1 MRLIC
6 ATNRDLRAAV
16 REGRFREDLYY
27 RIKVFP
33 IRIPPLRER
42 PGDILP
48 LARHFL
54 ERESIGLRP
63 HLSRELSKEA
73 MAKLLA
79 YSWPGNVR
87 ELRNVLR
94 QAILLTT
101 GERIGAEDLILEE
114 ESNEPQPSFGRK
126 IPHLREARERWTRNY
141 LETLLQSVGGNISRA
156 AEQSGKHRSEL
167 YEMLNRYKI
176 DLARFRG
183 RYDDPPS
190 DN

>member
-1 MRLIC
+1 
-6 ATNRDLRAAV
+6 
-16 REGRFREDLYY
+16 
-27 RIKVFP
+27 
-33 IRIPPLRER
+33 
-42 PGDILP
+42 
-48 LARHFL
+48 
-54 ERESIGLRP
+54 
-63 HLSRELSKEA
+63 